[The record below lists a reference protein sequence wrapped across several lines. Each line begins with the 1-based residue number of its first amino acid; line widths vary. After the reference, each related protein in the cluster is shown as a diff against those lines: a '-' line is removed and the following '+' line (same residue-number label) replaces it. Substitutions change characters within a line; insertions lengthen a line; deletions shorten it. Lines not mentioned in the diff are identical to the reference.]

1 MTNINQKQN
10 MKSNTKRQH
19 PVAALGLAAAAGLLM
34 ALGSLSS
41 CTLESSGNG
50 DLDGYWHLE
59 SIDTLA
65 TGKTGDYSNRRF
77 FWGIEH
83 RLISVSDIDRE
94 GRLGYYF
101 RFEQTGDSLFLGQA
115 YKNNWHQDNGKN
127 GGDIPVDDVEPLRY
141 YGVNELEEH
150 FAKEA
155 LSGSRMILRSKTLRL
170 KFKKF

>member
-1 MTNINQKQN
+1 MTKNNQKQN
-10 MKSNTKRQH
+10 MKSNTQRQH
-19 PVAALGLAAAAGLLM
+19 PIAALGVAAVAGLLM

-101 RFEQTGDSLFLGQA
+101 RFEQTGDSLFLGKA
-115 YKNNWHQDNGKN
+115 IRTTGT
-127 GGDIPVDDVEPLRY
+127 RTM
-141 YGVNELEEH
+141 
-150 FAKEA
+150 A
-155 LSGSRMILRSKTLRL
+155 RMVAIFPSTM
-170 KFKKF
+170 